1 MCSLIIGIS
10 KSMISTCNEEGE
22 TPLFVAALNELSYD
36 ILHLYGGLLVDFA
49 HKKGITPFHL
59 LANKPSA
66 FKSGSHL
73 RWFEDIIYHCE

>member
-1 MCSLIIGIS
+1 MCSLIIRIS

-22 TPLFVAALNELSYD
+22 TPLFVAALN
-36 ILHLYGGLLVDFA
+36 GLLVDFA
-49 HKKGITPFHL
+49 NKKGITPFHL
-59 LANKPSA
+59 LANKPFA